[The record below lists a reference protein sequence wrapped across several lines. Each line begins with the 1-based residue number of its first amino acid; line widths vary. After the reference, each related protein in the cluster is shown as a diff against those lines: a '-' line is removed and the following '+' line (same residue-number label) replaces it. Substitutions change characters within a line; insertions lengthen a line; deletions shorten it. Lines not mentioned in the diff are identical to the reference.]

1 MSGVLITKPV
11 FAGDL
16 GDRLPL
22 HDDQPHYFLT
32 KLRSKIPVSFRQF
45 HYPFPGRTLF
55 GPQSGKWEAHRHQL
69 ADRVRSR
76 RGVRG
81 RQRALQC
88 GAAPIPG
95 QLTELAAQG
104 LDLRRSIHQH
114 LPAEPANGYE
124 D

>member
-1 MSGVLITKPV
+1 MQPGDVGFLQI
-11 FAGDL
+11 AGAEVGAQVAVD
-16 GDRLPL
+16 
-22 HDDQPHYFLT
+22 
-32 KLRSKIPVSFRQF
+32 
-45 HYPFPGRTLF
+45 
-55 GPQSGKWEAHRHQL
+55 HQL